1 MGEETSLHTLSAGG
15 APLVGD
21 WALSGRDLDRMRLRW
36 QDFLCVKFPCST
48 RDCLD
53 ELYAELI
60 EWDGAVAESIR
71 LLLEGRRVNLA
82 KLRDERTIRGLID
95 DLKAR
100 DPCDELHSLEAY
112 YEALLVLI
120 DDSMRL
126 AVRH

>member
-1 MGEETSLHTLSAGG
+1 M
-15 APLVGD
+15 VGD
-21 WALSGRDLDRMRLRW
+21 WALSGRDIDRMRLRW

-60 EWDGAVAESIR
+60 EWDGEVAECIR

-82 KLRDERTIRGLID
+82 KLRDERTIRGMLD

-100 DPCDELHSLEAY
+100 EESDDLRGLEAY
-112 YEALLVLI
+112 YDALLALI

>member
-1 MGEETSLHTLSAGG
+1 
-15 APLVGD
+15 VGD
-21 WALSGRDLDRMRLRW
+21 WALSGRDIDRMRLRW

-60 EWDGAVAESIR
+60 EWDGEVAECIR

-82 KLRDERTIRGLID
+82 KLRDERTIRGMLD

-100 DPCDELHSLEAY
+100 EESDDLRGLEAY
-112 YEALLVLI
+112 YDALLALI